1 MPTLKGILLIRQ
13 RKPEHHTFSVRLHL
27 MWILLKRS
35 IPTCRKSLLP
45 LQKNNCEQQ
54 NNKKGDLVSV
64 GAGARVPFQ
73 VQLQQLSSKPSER
86 DPLFSSQSTWLE
98 PDPVSSSLVEDNMFL
113 QFDSKSTFSYDLFIF
128 FFPSPLSLIYNSFDL
143 KFH

>member
-1 MPTLKGILLIRQ
+1 MPHIQ
-13 RKPEHHTFSVRLHL
+13 RVPAFDVISVKKEHSHMSQ
-27 MWILLKRS
+27 
-35 IPTCRKSLLP
+35 IPAAATP
-45 LQKNNCEQQ
+45 KNNSEQQ
-54 NNKKGDLVSV
+54 NNKSSDWGSV

-86 DPLFSSQSTWLE
+86 EPLFSSQSAWLE

-128 FFPSPLSLIYNSFDL
+128 FSSPLSLIYNSFDL